1 MDDVRVSATESPEEP
16 CSCFEGYV
24 FLGSV
29 VESTQ
34 DLDGEVVE
42 IAAPPAAAATR
53 NEVFGVGTRIT
64 KGGGVVD
71 AFRRDPELM
80 EVIAAAEDA
89 VVEARVD
96 PEDWLARALS

>member
-1 MDDVRVSATESPEEP
+1 VVATPRGLPTGETEVITVDDVRVSATESPEEP

-42 IAAPPAAAATR
+42 Y
-53 NEVFGVGTRIT
+53 
-64 KGGGVVD
+64 
-71 AFRRDPELM
+71 RRTPCRRCN
-80 EVIAAAEDA
+80 A
-89 VVEARVD
+89 
-96 PEDWLARALS
+96 